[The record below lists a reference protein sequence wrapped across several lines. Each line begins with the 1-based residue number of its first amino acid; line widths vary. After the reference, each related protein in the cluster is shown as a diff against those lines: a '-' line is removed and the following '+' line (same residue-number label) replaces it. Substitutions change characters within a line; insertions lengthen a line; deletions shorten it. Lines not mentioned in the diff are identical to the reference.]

1 MEQSTFSGFLVCL
14 GDPLEHKIHLACC
27 MHQSNEY
34 SLAVVQFPML
44 IAHTQM
50 DQDSIN
56 ALREN
61 LVDMLK
67 YGAAAWDDVNSFNEQ
82 TCTILY
88 NQGLMTDRQTNTGL
102 NCIIDGCRRTTRN
115 CYCPNT
121 RMPARPT
128 NRLSSHRGIGPRS
141 SRGSGEGVSRNVG
154 EGPSSRSYNAY

>member
-1 MEQSTFSGFLVCL
+1 MEQSTFSGFSVCL
-14 GDPLEHKIHLACC
+14 GDPLERKIHLACC
-27 MHQSNEY
+27 MHQSNHEY

-82 TCTILY
+82 ACTFYI
-88 NQGLMTDRQTNTGL
+88 T
-102 NCIIDGCRRTTRN
+102 
-115 CYCPNT
+115 
-121 RMPARPT
+121 
-128 NRLSSHRGIGPRS
+128 
-141 SRGSGEGVSRNVG
+141 RGS
-154 EGPSSRSYNAY
+154 